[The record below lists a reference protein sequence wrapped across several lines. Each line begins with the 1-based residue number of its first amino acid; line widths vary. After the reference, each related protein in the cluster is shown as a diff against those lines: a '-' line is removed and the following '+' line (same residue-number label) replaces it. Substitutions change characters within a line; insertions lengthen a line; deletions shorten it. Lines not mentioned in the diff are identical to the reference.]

1 MPTRDAE
8 LIEELLHVTAGMNG
22 EDVAAAIGVSGA
34 TISKWRNGKPIKYL
48 HAPIRESIRAFL
60 ENPGRKFLKPM
71 STSDAEGRAAAEQAQ
86 YAAGVLWSIAQ
97 DAEHLA
103 RKARDAHARI
113 TGKTPGKIRSADAVA
128 ATAAEA
134 LAEKKRLGVSAKHGR
149 QQRPP
154 KRA

>member
-60 ENPGRKFLKPM
+60 ANPGRKFLKPTPP
-71 STSDAEGRAAAEQAQ
+71 SAAEGRAAAEQAQ
-86 YAAGVLWSIAQ
+86 YAAGVLWSVAQ

-113 TGKTPGKIRSADAVA
+113 TGRQSEADR
-128 ATAAEA
+128 AAEI
-134 LAEKKRLGVSAKHGR
+134 LDQAEESVARGR
-149 QQRPP
+149 RPDAP
-154 KRA
+154 AKRAGPQRKRRRA